1 MSAPDSPHFSFAA
14 FILVGGKSSRMG
26 RDKAFVE
33 FRGTTLLARA
43 LALARS
49 VTPRVSIVGRR
60 DLYAAFGPVVE
71 DQFPDHGPLGGIHAA
86 LSQSDAA
93 FNLML
98 AVDMP
103 LVTAEFLAYLCAQAQ
118 ASSALV
124 TVPQVGSRW
133 QPLCAVYRK
142 EFAAVA
148 AAALRQDHNRIDR
161 LFTEVPV
168 QVLIESSLDRWGFSA
183 ALFANYN
190 SPDDLALGDLEL
202 EPHPPSVPD

>member
-1 MSAPDSPHFSFAA
+1 
-14 FILVGGKSSRMG
+14 MG

-49 VTPRVSIVGRR
+49 VTPNVSIVGRR
-60 DLYAAFGPVVE
+60 DLYAALGPVVE
-71 DQFPDHGPLGGIHAA
+71 DQFPDRGPLGGIHAA

-103 LVTAEFLAYLCAQAQ
+103 LLTAGFLTYLCTQAQ

-142 EFAAVA
+142 EFVAVA
-148 AAALRQDHNRIDR
+148 ASALRQDHNRIDR
-161 LFTEVPV
+161 LFTEIPV
-168 QVLIESSLDRWGFSA
+168 QVLSESSLDRAGFSA
-183 ALFANYN
+183 SQFANFN
-190 SPDDLALGDLEL
+190 SPADLTLGDPALDEPAPGELAL